1 MSLAADQQAAT
12 PVAPAIPQG
21 FGNGKCECAYLSF
34 GYWTSTVT
42 YTGTYRTGQ
51 TDQISTAPYVVGT
64 VANPMMLP
72 NTSSATYTGFMA
84 GMAQLGTNNPY
95 FATGDM
101 TINWSYNRGSGSV
114 VGTWDNKAYSGNL
127 QVAPGPPS
135 ANVTGSINLTA
146 SPSVSGPLTGSF
158 FSSPT
163 DPAKYIAGAFGVS
176 GNVSGTPYKA
186 GGIFATQ
193 R

>member
-1 MSLAADQQAAT
+1 MRRPFPRASVT
-12 PVAPAIPQG
+12 
-21 FGNGKCECAYLSF
+21 GKCECAYLSF

-42 YTGTYRTGQ
+42 YTGTYSYSG
-51 TDQISTAPYVVGT
+51 IPILSLPAPYVVGT
-64 VANPMMLP
+64 VANPVMLP
-72 NTSSATYTGFMA
+72 NTQSATYTGFMA

-158 FSSPT
+158 SSSPT